1 LTFSHVKKS
10 RLLTGWI
17 TGLLVLFLNGPV
29 DGAVQ
34 SGYYILKSRDLR
46 TFRRLILTNPTHRD
60 SAAFVIPR
68 LTTNY
73 AEGTFTITLTPVD
86 TNLYYGARLIRDNES
101 QPLELTVSFPDSA
114 TIIITGRSDKLGL
127 VADYFAISS
136 NKFIFDLYRTRPEAD
151 DLRSDALS
159 LFIMDNFDTGQPS
172 GGDLPAVATS
182 QTWLTPRLLLAF
194 KIAGLFLLLFI
205 IVQILRSNRKGSGI
219 TLRASPEAPS
229 EKPTSTV
236 QSPPPPAD
244 TDPVWTLAQEN
255 GISYDEALIL
265 MNVNR
270 KKIDVRT

>member
-1 LTFSHVKKS
+1 
-10 RLLTGWI
+10 
-17 TGLLVLFLNGPV
+17 LLVLFLNGPV

-136 NKFIFDLYRTRPEAD
+136 NN
-151 DLRSDALS
+151 LS
-159 LFIMDNFDTGQPS
+159 LIYIVPVLRRTIYAAMRCHFYYGQFRYGQPS